1 MRILQI
7 GAFDRRGGA
16 SIAAYRQ
23 HQALQRHGVDS
34 RMLVRFKATDDP
46 AVQVFQPARG
56 VARRAGR
63 ALKRWDL
70 RRRVVRAAPTA
81 AFASARSEIGAGLVQ
96 DLPPADVVNI
106 QFGWDFVDYPDFMS
120 RLSPDMPVVVT
131 MHGLENFTGGCSY
144 TAGCEG
150 FHRACGNC
158 PQLTRRGPGDLSAE
172 GWRLRSEAF
181 AARRS
186 GKLHFVADSHWMADE
201 ARKSSLLRDY
211 PVSVIHYGIDT
222 EIFRPLDRAA
232 ARAAFGVPAGM
243 KVVGFAADSV
253 SDPRKGV
260 QHLLAA
266 LQGMAEKPFL
276 LTWGRDRVGLP
287 DGYAGLH
294 LGALESEYLTALAC
308 NAADIFAMPSVEEA
322 FGQTALEA
330 LACGTPV
337 AAFAAGGIP
346 DIVRHE
352 KTGLLAKVGDVEALS
367 DSMVRLLGDENLRTT
382 CGERGIVMANEEF
395 SFPVNAAK
403 YVALYES
410 MLSRKK

>member
-1 MRILQI
+1 MRVLHI
-7 GAFDRRGGA
+7 ACHDRRGGA

-23 HQALQRHGVDS
+23 HQALWASGVDS

-46 AVQVFQPARG
+46 TVEVFQPPRG
-56 VARRAGR
+56 VVRRAMR
-63 ALKRWDL
+63 ALRRWDL
-70 RRRVVRAAPTA
+70 RRKVTQAAPA
-81 AFASARSEIGAGLVQ
+81 SAFAMARSEIGAELVRH
-96 DLPPADVVNI
+96 LPPADVVNI

-120 RLSPDMPVVVT
+120 KLSPAMPVVVT

-150 FHRACGNC
+150 FHRACGDC
-158 PQLTRRGPGDLSAE
+158 PQLTHRGPGDLSAK
-172 GWRLRSEAF
+172 GWKVRREAF
-181 AARRS
+181 AARRP
-186 GKLHFVADSHWMADE
+186 GKLHFVADSHWMAGE
-201 ARKSSLLRDY
+201 ARKSSLLRNY
-211 PVSVIHYGIDT
+211 PVSVIHYGLDT
-222 EIFRPLDRAA
+222 EIFRPLDRAG

-243 KVVGFAADSV
+243 KVVAFAADSV

-260 QHLLAA
+260 HHLLAA
-266 LQGMAEKPFL
+266 LQGMVEKPFL

-287 DGYAGLH
+287 NGFSGLH
-294 LGALESEYLTALAC
+294 LGALESEHLTALAC

-352 KTGLLAKVGDVEALS
+352 KTGLLAKVGDADALR
-367 DSMVRLLGDENLRTT
+367 DSMERLLDNEKLRAT
-382 CGERGIVMANEEF
+382 CGQRGIVMANEEF

-410 MLSRKK
+410 MLSRNY